1 MEEKKTIL
9 DVKHLRVDFTTDQGT
24 VQAVR
29 DVSFSVK
36 EGEILGIVGE
46 SGSGKSVTMYSVMGL
61 LAQNGSINEG
71 EIVFNGESIARK
83 DFPDNRSYEK
93 KMREIRGNTMAMIFQ
108 DPMTFLNPV
117 LTIGKQIRETL
128 LNHNPKMTKK
138 EANERAIELMRQ
150 VGIPAPEKRIN
161 QYPFEF
167 SGGMRQRIVIA
178 IALANKP
185 KLIIADEPTTALDV
199 TIQARILQLILNLQK
214 KLGIAV
220 IFITHNL
227 GVVAKIADY
236 VNVMYAGKVV
246 ETGKAEDIFFDP
258 RHPYTWGLLSSMPDL
273 TGDKKERLYTIPG
286 NPPNLANE
294 VKGDAFAVRNPY
306 ALNIDFEEEP
316 PMFEI
321 NEHHQAATWL
331 LHPDAPKVEMP
342 QTLKKRIE
350 QLRREEKRY
359 AETEGAYGTDE

>member
-9 DVKHLRVDFTTDQGT
+9 DVKHLKVDFTTDQGT

-83 DFPDNRSYEK
+83 NFPDNRSYEK

-199 TIQARILQLILNLQK
+199 TIQAQVLELIQEMSRQT
-214 KLGIAV
+214 GAAV
-220 IFITHNL
+220 IMITHDL
-227 GVVAKIADY
+227 GVVADIADEI
-236 VNVMYAGKVV
+236 VVMYAGKIV
-246 ETGKAEDIFFDP
+246 EKGKCRDIFYRR
-258 RHPYTWGLLSSMPDL
+258 RHPYTWALLKSVPRVDYEKKQPLVTIEGGIPDM
-273 TGDKKERLYTIPG
+273 T
-286 NPPNLANE
+286 NPP
-294 VKGDAFAVRNPY
+294 KGCAFCQRCPY
-306 ALNIDFEEEP
+306 AMNICSEYEP
-316 PMFEI
+316 TKTTLADGHEVWC
-321 NEHHQAATWL
+321 WL
-331 LHPDAPKVEMP
+331 LDKRADLSKVPEE
-342 QTLKKRIE
+342 I
-350 QLRREEKRY
+350 RRRK
-359 AETEGAYGTDE
+359 DE